1 MTYHIGYRQYD
12 IRYRCFF
19 PKVVLYTNKLLKY
32 IWRFL
37 ALQGCQMIENM
48 GLISNKYFM
57 SMSCTPL
64 NYVSRF
70 HVGEESYRPM
80 TIIYYTKGPFQL
92 TSHQYYAER
101 KDGFEPFFSTLHN
114 NFTIQQRY
122 FFSKVQLCYR
132 VNLYSKKVR
141 SSLLAKGLRL
151 IHGNIALN
159 IGKY

>member
-1 MTYHIGYRQYD
+1 M
-12 IRYRCFF
+12 
-19 PKVVLYTNKLLKY
+19 KY
-32 IWRFL
+32 NWRFL
-37 ALQGCQMIENM
+37 ALQGGRLIENM
-48 GLISNKYFM
+48 SLINNKYFM
-57 SMSCTPL
+57 SMSCRPS

-92 TSHQYYAER
+92 TSPTNVTR
-101 KDGFEPFFSTLHN
+101 KGKMASSLSLVY

-122 FFSKVQLCYR
+122 LFSKVQLCYR